1 MSVKPPIPRRRVPP
15 PPETSIVLSKHVV
28 EDQHCEGK
36 LSIFI
41 TLKESNLF
49 KIVTASWSRPL
60 QPRSQTILD
69 DVPHTVDLAKL
80 LARRPPPP
88 PLPRRSSNPPA
99 RNTLPPAVPP
109 RRLSAL
115 QVPIQPPPINLTSKP
130 VPLTINQDNV
140 NYPERMPTPFGQ
152 LSLSCLQ
159 CRDFSRADAHAALFP
174 RHMVRSLDGLARDL
188 TAPFNNDFD
197 KARVIYTWLHHN
209 IVYDVDA
216 FFSGNLEPATP
227 ESTLSSGAAVCEGYA
242 GLFEHLADIIG
253 LQCHKVSGHGK
264 GYGIEP
270 LSENDPIPP
279 MTSNHAWNC
288 VMLENAWHLID
299 ACWGAGALNGT
310 TWRIQ
315 LNPTWFTAS
324 AVEFGTKHFP
334 EDPSFQLTPE
344 ETTWEEYITAAP
356 GPVLTSDF
364 VVFGLH
370 PLRIEPATNKIPEK
384 RFTKFSVSKRCEHM
398 STADVDNYVFILIAA
413 DGLKDFTPLVFNEQ
427 EGAWTATIFTPRNG
441 NVMLSIVDTVNY
453 KDAKGLG
460 VAGLSKA
467 KGKKAMS
474 VKGIATWTIVH
485 L

>member
-1 MSVKPPIPRRRVPP
+1 M
-15 PPETSIVLSKHVV
+15 
-28 EDQHCEGK
+28 
-36 LSIFI
+36 
-41 TLKESNLF
+41 
-49 KIVTASWSRPL
+49 TASWSRPL
-60 QPRSQTILD
+60 LPRSQTALD
-69 DVPHTVDLAKL
+69 NAPQIVDLAKL

-88 PLPRRSSNPPA
+88 PLSRRSSTPLA
-99 RNTLPPAVPP
+99 RNTLPPAIPP
-109 RRLSAL
+109 RRSSTL
-115 QVPIQPPPINLTSKP
+115 QISSIQPPRINLASKP
-130 VPLTINQDNV
+130 VPLAVTQDSV
-140 NYPERMPTPFGQ
+140 DYAEPMSTPSSQ

-159 CRDFSRADAHAALFP
+159 CRDFSSADAHAALFP
-174 RHMVRSLDGLARDL
+174 RQIVRSLDDLARDL
-188 TAPFNNDFD
+188 AAPFDNDFD

-216 FFSGNLEPATP
+216 FFSGNIEAATP
-227 ESTLSSGAAVCEGYA
+227 ESTLLSGAAVCEGYA

-270 LSENDPIPP
+270 LSENEPIPQ

-288 VMLENAWHLID
+288 VMMANEWYLID
-299 ACWGAGALNGT
+299 ACWGAGALYGT
-310 TWRIQ
+310 TWRMQ
-315 LNPTWFTAS
+315 FNPTWFTAS
-324 AVEFGTKHFP
+324 AIEFGTKHFP
-334 EDPSFQLTPE
+334 KDPSFQLTAE

-364 VVFGLH
+364 TVFDLH
-370 PLRIEPATNKIPEK
+370 PLHIEPATNKIPEK

-398 STADVDNYVFILIAA
+398 STADADNYVFILTAA
-413 DGLKDFTPLVFNEQ
+413 EGLKDFTPLVFNEQ
-427 EGAWTATIFTPRNG
+427 ERAWTATIFTPRNG
-441 NVMLSIVDTVNY
+441 NVMLSVVDTVNF

-474 VKGIATWTIVH
+474 VKGLATWTIIH